1 MPKKKQKLMGLR
13 EYARHRKVRLSTVQD
28 AIAKGRISVVMERGK
43 KKIDPSKAD
52 REFDQ
57 NTDPSKQNR
66 KPDSEP
72 RPPQTQ
78 STEANPESSNKPKAP
93 TYQSART
100 MREAY
105 SARLQKLEWEKRS
118 GEVIQVKSVRV
129 QAFQL
134 ARTVRDAILNVPD
147 RIAAI
152 LAAETDPR
160 IVHDLLSKELKSA
173 LQELVNAARIAEKK

>member
-13 EYARHRKVRLSTVQD
+13 EYSRHRKVRLSTVQD

-43 KKIDPSKAD
+43 KKIDPAIAD

-66 KPDSEP
+66 KPDTEP
-72 RPPQTQ
+72 RLPQKEIA
-78 STEANPESSNKPKAP
+78 EAPKSSKP

-105 SARLQKLEWEKRS
+105 SARLQKLEWETRS

-160 IVHDLLSKELKSA
+160 IVHDLLSKELNSA